1 MKGMVQSVE
10 SQSKCCWISSKAVI
24 PTVRSEQRP
33 DKQLSIFACVVA
45 EQCSEPEWRIGWIVK
60 SEVLG
65 RRRVTLVGWTINLHA
80 NSAAANQWVDRGEI
94 WPFVEELERRLQEPV
109 TVATVDWIW
118 DEYARI
124 TTGGRL
130 YGERYRPTQSPELQ
144 HVQPGVWGIRVQ

>member
-1 MKGMVQSVE
+1 M
-10 SQSKCCWISSKAVI
+10 
-24 PTVRSEQRP
+24 
-33 DKQLSIFACVVA
+33 
-45 EQCSEPEWRIGWIVK
+45 K

-65 RRRVTLVGWTINLHA
+65 RRRVTLVGWTTNLHA

-94 WPFVEELERRLQEPV
+94 WPFVEELERRLQETV

-130 YGERYRPTQSPELQ
+130 YGERYRPTQSAELQ
-144 HVQPGVWGIRVQ
+144 HVQPGVWGIWPALEILIQSV